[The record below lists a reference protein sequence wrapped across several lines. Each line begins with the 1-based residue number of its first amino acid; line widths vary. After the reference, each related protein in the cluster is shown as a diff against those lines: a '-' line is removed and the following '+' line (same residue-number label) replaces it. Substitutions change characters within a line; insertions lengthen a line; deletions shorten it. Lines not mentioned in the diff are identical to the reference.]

1 MSALKN
7 PNSYEFSEDFLN
19 ETEEAV
25 RPRVRSFEPG
35 QAAREQLILNKLGIN
50 GWGRWQYFRSCFS
63 DGWGEAEQRPLSPR
77 SQEMFFEALNLLRIP
92 EGVRASVFLTDEG
105 HMELA
110 WKDAEGRA
118 AQIEF
123 GPREFEVY
131 NEATGADATF
141 TYDLLPGVIEKYFG
155 V

>member
-1 MSALKN
+1 
-7 PNSYEFSEDFLN
+7 
-19 ETEEAV
+19 
-25 RPRVRSFEPG
+25 
-35 QAAREQLILNKLGIN
+35 
-50 GWGRWQYFRSCFS
+50 
-63 DGWGEAEQRPLSPR
+63 
-77 SQEMFFEALNLLRIP
+77 MFFEALNLLRIP

-155 V
+155 A

>member
-1 MSALKN
+1 MSALKHSR
-7 PNSYEFSEDFLN
+7 PYEFSEDFLN

-25 RPRVRSFEPG
+25 RPRVISFEPG
-35 QAAREQLILNKLGIN
+35 LAAREQLILKKLGIN

-63 DGWGEAEQRPLSPR
+63 DGWGESNQRPLSPR
-77 SQEMFFEALNLLRIP
+77 SQEMFFEALKLLQIP
-92 EGVRASVFLTDEG
+92 EGAKPSVFLTDDG

-131 NEATGADATF
+131 NEATGADASF
-141 TYDLLPGVIEKYFG
+141 TYDRLPGVIEQYFG